1 MELLKN
7 LDSKILNIWLSV
19 SGYIKLFWV
28 TLLVSILSYLVLISN
43 ELTNTY
49 DGMWKGTMYPDHG
62 WPISIGRWFWPYIG
76 MARRDLSPEPFTS
89 IFSLALFVLAGCLI
103 VYMFNCGKDIKWI
116 SYLIVLMVS
125 VNSGVSVC
133 LSYRYMSPTFGVG
146 FLTSIIAIMLV
157 WFDTKYEILRLL
169 AAICFVV
176 GSTASYQ
183 DYIGCSCVLVLMLFI
198 QKLQNGRELKEAFLF
213 IIKSALVLL
222 LGCIV
227 YKFLWEIV
235 LSATNIT
242 AASYKGADSLTIKGI
257 IINLPSRI
265 ADAYKAWINYFGS
278 SSGILRNAFQ
288 GFPLYK
294 VIFLFMIPF
303 LVIMMIIFRTYKS
316 SKENFDR
323 FIRIII
329 ILVSLSLL
337 PPAANAAMLLSPQ
350 GGDMM
355 IQMIMPLVIIFP
367 ILTCIIFEDDIIKTI
382 PQMLIHALIA
392 FVICLSFYGNFLQVS
407 TDQHIMLQSR
417 EEALAYMNRVFY
429 DLESKDMITS
439 ENGIVFIGRPV
450 DSPLYR
456 KDEVWDFAN
465 DYAKYG
471 EFWMGGNCCTQS
483 YYGILRD
490 LGYNVY
496 LNWNDSYWHELEEKD
511 EIKEMPCYPHEGY
524 AKYIDGSIV
533 VKLS

>member
-198 QKLQNGRELKEAFLF
+198 QKLQNGRELKEALLF

-235 LSATNIT
+235 LSALNIEPS
-242 AASYKGADSLTIKGI
+242 SYKGADSLTIKEI
-257 IINLPSRI
+257 LINLPIRL
-265 ADAYKAWINYFGS
+265 ADAYKAWIDYFGS
-278 SSGILRNAFQ
+278 SAGIFRNVFQGYTLYKMVFLFLFPFFMIVRIMFRTCKSSRGIL
-288 GFPLYK
+288 
-294 VIFLFMIPF
+294 
-303 LVIMMIIFRTYKS
+303 
-316 SKENFDR
+316 DR
-323 FIRIII
+323 FIRVISIASA
-329 ILVSLSLL
+329 LFLL
-337 PPAANAAMLLSPQ
+337 PVAANAAMLLSPQ
-350 GGDMM
+350 GGGMM

-367 ILTCIIFEDDIIKTI
+367 ILTVIFFEGEGIKTI
-382 PQMLIHALIA
+382 PHMLARGLIA
-392 FVICLSFYGNFLQVS
+392 LVTCLAFYGNFLQVS
-407 TDQHIMLQSR
+407 IDQHIMLQSR
-417 EEALAYMNRVFY
+417 EETLGYMNRVFY
-429 DLESKDMITS
+429 DLESKEMINS
-439 ENGIVFIGRPV
+439 EKGILFIGRPV
-450 DSPLYR
+450 DSPIYR
-456 KDEVWDFAN
+456 KDEVWNFAN

-511 EIKEMPCYPHEGY
+511 EIKEMPCYPYDGY